1 MWTCSV
7 KLDFDK
13 PDVGSATATW
23 NAGQAD
29 AFTYADRVKM
39 TMANG
44 QKFMAEAKAG
54 LVEATEQAAR
64 EAKLTTILSGMFEEE
79 TE

>member
-13 PDVGSATATW
+13 PNVGTATATW

-54 LVEATEQAAR
+54 LVEATAQAAR
-64 EAKLTTILSGMFEEE
+64 EANLTTILTSMFEEAAE
-79 TE
+79 